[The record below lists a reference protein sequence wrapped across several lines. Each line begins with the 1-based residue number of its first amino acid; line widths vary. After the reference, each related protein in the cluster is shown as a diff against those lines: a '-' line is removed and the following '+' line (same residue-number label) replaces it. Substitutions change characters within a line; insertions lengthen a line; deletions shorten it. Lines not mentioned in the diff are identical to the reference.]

1 SSVQVNPRILN
12 WGSLHIVYKLHNL
25 VKDFTRLTEV
35 EAKYARHGNTHLDF
49 LIINRLT
56 KAPVLAVEVD
66 GYAFHKGNSKQ
77 FERDIMKDNILK
89 KYDLPLIRFKTN
101 ESQEKEKL
109 IEILDGLLG
118 R

>member
-1 SSVQVNPRILN
+1 
-12 WGSLHIVYKLHNL
+12 HNL